1 MIRQQL
7 AVCAIVAL
15 ILSLNAPAAPAQPST
30 DATQVISLAA
40 SVAAKELGT
49 HATVHVTKLSLT
61 SNYAIAQWTWGERTG
76 VDIFQKRLSVGWV
89 PLGKGGGQMTTG
101 WLVDYGIPAAT
112 ATALIAGIEHC
123 ANPVHVILHGSVT
136 SVCYIGPCG
145 VC

>member
-1 MIRQQL
+1 MIGQQL
-7 AVCAIVAL
+7 ALYAIVSL
-15 ILSLNAPAAPAQPST
+15 VFSLNAPAAPAQPST

-40 SVAAKELGT
+40 SVTAKELGS

-61 SNYAIAQWTWGERTG
+61 SNFAIAQWTSGERSG

-89 PLGKGGGQMTTG
+89 SLGKGDGQLTTG
-101 WLVDYGIPAAT
+101 WLVDYGIPPAT
-112 ATALIAGIEHC
+112 ATALIAGIAHC
-123 ANPVHVILHGSVT
+123 TNPVRVTVHGSVT